1 MNKKVALLLVA
12 CLMVTAL
19 ALASCGS
26 TDLEEFAQK
35 YIAAEGKAWG
45 QGDTS
50 DLAELE
56 DPDIVIHNAGF
67 GDSIGW
73 EAHQQTILGAREIV
87 TDLQQEWEYLT
98 GEGNHFA
105 MAYKS
110 QMTIPGEVTIDAT
123 NDSIFLF
130 LLDNGRVVEIWI
142 NGTTTMTPRE

>member
-1 MNKKVALLLVA
+1 MA
-12 CLMVTAL
+12 CLMATAL
-19 ALASCGS
+19 ALASCGGP
-26 TDLEEFAQK
+26 DLEEFARK
-35 YIAAEGKAWG
+35 YIAAEDKAWA

-56 DPDIVIHNAGF
+56 DPNIVIHNAGY
-67 GDSIGW
+67 GDSTGW
-73 EAHQQTILGAREIV
+73 EAHKQTILGAREMV
-87 TDLQQEWEYLT
+87 AGLQQEWEYLT
-98 GEGNHFA
+98 GEGSHFA

-110 QMTIPGEVTIDAT
+110 QMTIPGEVIMDVT